1 MYLSL
6 LVSVGPML
14 KIADFGLHHHTNEFG
29 SVEQLFLPACTEGW
43 YCPFDPIDGK
53 GRRSLPFDIF
63 PLALLFGFVAAK
75 GVHPHGRTLEEAI
88 RRIKK
93 KFKTILTLEKI
104 EESIRRS
111 SFLDLL
117 NQMLSYEDA
126 KRPTTSQIL
135 DHPFFKIH
143 FVISVQQ
150 QEEEQVPY
158 MENLMLSPI
167 KTKAPT
173 PANVL
178 RPTPGDGSQQLGD
191 GEEQETDVTR

>member
-1 MYLSL
+1 L
-6 LVSVGPML
+6 L
-14 KIADFGLHHHTNEFG
+14 
-29 SVEQLFLPACTEGW
+29 
-43 YCPFDPIDGK
+43 
-53 GRRSLPFDIF
+53 
-63 PLALLFGFVAAK
+63 LLK

-104 EESIRRS
+104 DESIRRA

-173 PANVL
+173 PVNFL

-191 GEEQETDVTR
+191 GIEEQETDVTR